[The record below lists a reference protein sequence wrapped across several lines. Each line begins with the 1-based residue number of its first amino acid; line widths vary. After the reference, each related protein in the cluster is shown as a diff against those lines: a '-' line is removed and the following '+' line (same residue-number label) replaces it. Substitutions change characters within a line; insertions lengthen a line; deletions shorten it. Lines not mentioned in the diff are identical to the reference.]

1 MRQRTDYII
10 IHCSATPPNMDVNA
24 KEIDRWHR
32 QKGWLGIGYHY
43 VIKRDGTREVG
54 RKLSEAGAHCIAYN
68 HKSVGICL
76 VGGVDVAGGKAEN
89 NFTKEQFITL
99 RLTIGELTAQ
109 YKDAVVVGHRD
120 LQSGKECPSF
130 DVKTWLESVKSEQV

>member
-89 NFTKEQFITL
+89 NFTPEWISICEGL
-99 RLTIGELTAQ
+99 G
-109 YKDAVVVGHRD
+109 
-120 LQSGKECPSF
+120 P
-130 DVKTWLESVKSEQV
+130 